1 MNPDL
6 IFGQDS
12 FVGDTDMLETLT
24 KTLTAGYGY
33 EGAPG
38 ALAGGGSLQVESLD
52 NTLRSVTWDYRHLR
66 IWPIIPK
73 DKAFN
78 TVEQYNRQI
87 SYGSQQNGGFF
98 DADLGVAPQD
108 QDANFHREYQK
119 VRYIGTTRQVSHP
132 MTVVRTAHGPAIA
145 LQIQAGTMWILEQ
158 MERQLWES
166 NGYFQNTANGY
177 FTGDPAFLPAG
188 TLKYNG
194 LDQQIRYGDTDT
206 SAKYTGVDGYNPTV
220 TVVKNMSNTVPD
232 EDDLTDWGYMQSIN
246 FGVPTHAFLPLK
258 AVADISRTMLPKE
271 RVVPPGQ
278 EGRGG
283 FVMTEFICATGV
295 YKMVGSRFLEPK
307 RAPVV
312 AAQTGAPAT
321 PVIGAVAAEAPG
333 AGETSELPAGNHYV
347 RVSAFNHFGESL
359 ACAQNGPTAIV
370 AGQRLR
376 VTIAAGTVGALYYAV
391 FRSQTNGSGW
401 EFVGYVTDTL
411 AAGGGGAI
419 FRDAGKMMPGLG
431 HGYLTQLDSTN
442 VVWRQLAPLMKMD
455 LAITGPA
462 FRWMQLLYGTPIVFA
477 PLHNCI
483 MDNIG
488 RA

>member
-12 FVGDTDMLETLT
+12 FVADTDTLENLT

-52 NTLRSVTWDYRHLR
+52 ATLRSVTWDYRHLR

-78 TVEQYNRQI
+78 TVEQYNRQM
-87 SYGSQQNGGFF
+87 SYGAQQNGGFF

-108 QDANFHREYQK
+108 HDANFHREIQK

-132 MTVVRTAHGPAIA
+132 LSIVRTAHGPALA

-158 MERQLWES
+158 MERQLWE
-166 NGYFQNTANGY
+166 ANGY
-177 FTGDPAFLPAG
+177 FEDTATGNFTGNPAALPAA

-194 LDQQIRYGDTDT
+194 LDQQIRWGDSDVT
-206 SAKYTGVDGYNPTV
+206 ARYTGFDGYNPNI
-220 TVVKNMSNTVPD
+220 TVVKNMTGNVPD
-232 EDDLTDWGYMQSIN
+232 EDDVTDWAYMQSAN
-246 FGVPTHAFLPLK
+246 FGVPTHGFFPLK
-258 AVADISRTMLPKE
+258 ALADISRTMLPKE
-271 RVVPPGQ
+271 RVTPPGQ

-283 FVMTEFICATGV
+283 FVMTEFIAATGV
-295 YKMVGSRFLEPK
+295 FKMVGSRFLEPK
-307 RAPVV
+307 RIPLTV
-312 AAQTGAPAT
+312 AQTGAPAT
-321 PVIGAVAAEAPG
+321 PVAAAGAPEADP
-333 AGETSELPAGNHYV
+333 TSALAAGNHYY
-347 RVSAFNHFGESL
+347 RVSAINHFGESL
-359 ACAQNGPTAIV
+359 ACAQIGPV
-370 AGQRLR
+370 ATVANQRAVLN
-376 VTIAAGTVGALYYAV
+376 IAAGTVGALYYAV
-391 FRSQTNGSGW
+391 YRSETNGTGW
-401 EFVGYVTDTL
+401 EFIGYVTDI
-411 AAGGGGAI
+411 AGAGGGGAT
-419 FRDAGKMMPGLG
+419 FRDAGRMYPGLG
-431 HGYLTQLDSTN
+431 HAYLTQLDATN
-442 VVWRQLAPLMKMD
+442 IVWRQLAPLMKMD

-477 PLHNCI
+477 PLHNAI